1 MKTEKKRKSQTSFQ
15 SSACAEKVCKVIY
28 VISLLLKGYIIPVY
42 DRIYLILLHFLPLHL
57 FSSCLLL
64 NATETQPLQFRL
76 PHNCLMM
83 CMRFLINWNLT
94 RKQRESR
101 LKLSL
106 SSLDFLSHTRR
117 NDRACVCIPAKR
129 KWNWSRAEPI
139 SVSRRLREP
148 LRATHSR
155 TKRNTGPLNPSCGTF
170 YHSLSLPVSLSSYW
184 SVSVGP
190 RMEELAAAWSSPIF
204 RREEAN
210 WSLLLRVSRC
220 PASCSGEDV
229 QRPSSHH
236 FYPQFTRHTISVR
249 ITSAKWGERHL

>member
-15 SSACAEKVCKVIY
+15 FCLCWKSMQSDLCY
-28 VISLLLKGYIIPVY
+28 YYLKG
-42 DRIYLILLHFLPLHL
+42 ILSLFMIVSIWFYW
-57 FSSCLLL
+57 FSSTPSIFILSVIKCNWNSTSSVSSPSQLSDDVH
-64 NATETQPLQFRL
+64 A
-76 PHNCLMM
+76 MY
-83 CMRFLINWNLT
+83 MRFLINWNLT
-94 RKQRESR
+94 RKQRESG
-101 LKLSL
+101 LKLGL

-210 WSLLLRVSRC
+210 WSLLRVSRC

-229 QRPSSHH
+229 
-236 FYPQFTRHTISVR
+236 
-249 ITSAKWGERHL
+249 